1 MSNLATPTIAVNDD
15 IVEIKP
21 NSFSYKAGR
30 GDFKLRTQQAGTV
43 ATTVASKDAESQM
56 SMAKF
61 TLLTTA
67 ANHSKVLEWLDARE
81 NGGVTID
88 AFDGSINLAFRNM
101 ILVTEPE
108 ISTGSEGEIE
118 VEFQGPPISA

>member
-1 MSNLATPTIAVNDD
+1 MSNLSTPTVAVNDD
-15 IVEIKP
+15 VVEIKP

-30 GDFKLRTQQAGTV
+30 GDYTVRTQQAGNV
-43 ATTVASKDAESQM
+43 ATVVANKNAESQM
-56 SMAKF
+56 SMCKF

-67 ANHSKVLEWLDARE
+67 TSWELVQTWLDARE

-101 ILVTEPE
+101 ILVSEPE

-118 VEFQGPPISA
+118 VEFQGPSL